1 MSISSHPED
10 KDEIEKKN
18 RTEHVVIE
26 DSKTG
31 KKYVRIWRIEASR
44 EFILLMFVI
53 VALLTV
59 SLYNPYQLL
68 QVAKD
73 DVKNTE
79 RVIHNQEN
87 NWLQTKQFMQEQ
99 ENSRITGGNDMLKMV
114 FLFLLDGERDIGKL
128 MAVHNIS
135 NDHFVDLN
143 STHYITEKGAFVLP
157 QTVNFTN
164 FFNHTGL
171 TD

>member
-44 EFILLMFVI
+44 EFILLMFII
-53 VALLTV
+53 VALLAV

-68 QVAKD
+68 QVTKE
-73 DVKNTE
+73 DVKNTD
-79 RVIHNQEN
+79 RIIYNQES
-87 NWLQTKQFMQEQ
+87 NWDRIKQFITAQ
-99 ENSRITGGNDMLKMV
+99 ENSRISGGADLVKLL
-114 FLFLLDGERDIGKL
+114 FLFHLDQERDISKIMKG
-128 MAVHNIS
+128 HNIS
-135 NDHFVDLN
+135 NTHFVDLN
-143 STHYITEKGAFVLP
+143 ATHYITEKGAFLLP
-157 QTVNFTN
+157 YNISFAKL
-164 FFNHTGL
+164 FNHTGL